1 MENFTFWELG
11 VSDYNPTAYSTIRA
25 KLDDATPG
33 MYMEYTFDV
42 ICKSLK
48 IKFR

>member
-1 MENFTFWELG
+1 MESFAFWESA

-25 KLDDATPG
+25 KPDKATPD

-42 ICKSLK
+42 VFKSLK